1 MKVSVCAYVSSLCV
15 YVISE
20 RCSDLPIIYAGY
32 AMLYFTYF
40 TEAFT
45 GVVIFCMMIPHK
57 KD

>member
-1 MKVSVCAYVSSLCV
+1 MKGSIGVYVSSLYV

-20 RCSDLPIIYAGY
+20 RSRDLPVIYAGY
-32 AMLYFTYF
+32 AMLYFTCF
-40 TEAFT
+40 TEALT